1 MHSNSGEVLLNMADL
16 ALYQSK
22 AQGRNRTTIYSSG
35 MEK

>member
-1 MHSNSGEVLLNMADL
+1 LHSHSGEILLNMADL

-22 AQGRNRTTIYSSG
+22 AQGRNRSTIYSSG